1 MRIRIIL
8 SFLLVI
14 SISLLGVS
22 ILVRQNAQHEVQTF
36 LGRGGLIGAESLVDD
51 LEAWYRVNQSWA
63 GAEALMPANDHDA
76 SGGAGAGGGSGPG
89 GPQQGQRRLNTI
101 RLADAEGI
109 IIYDPVNAA
118 NIGTASAN
126 DAASIALTQDGVV
139 VGYLLPQE
147 DSYAQEN
154 ALFEARFLERINRAS
169 LIAAMI
175 SGAAALVLALL
186 LAYFLT
192 KPVNQLV
199 EATEGVARGN
209 LSYRVDIDKPKEFA
223 RLGGTFNRMAQ
234 ELQEAEKRRKN
245 LTSDIAH
252 ELRTPLAVQ
261 RAHLEAMADGVFP
274 LTKENLLA
282 VQDQN
287 HLLNRLVEDLR
298 LLTLADAGQLELD
311 MQLVD
316 MYQVISDVIEQ
327 FGAKAREKKI
337 VIEKDLQHCPMVRA
351 DAQRIQQ
358 IIQNLLQNGVRYTPE
373 GGTLFI
379 QLMYQGGKVICSVRD
394 TGEGIPDAALP
405 YIFDRFYRAERSRTK
420 VAGGTGLGLAIAR
433 NLAEVHHGSLSAK
446 NHPEGGAEF
455 VLTLPVGEQAS

>member
-1 MRIRIIL
+1 MRIRLIL

-22 ILVRQNAQHEVQTF
+22 ILVRQNAQQEVQTF

-186 LAYFLT
+186 MAYFLT
-192 KPVNQLV
+192 NPVNKVV
-199 EATEGVARGN
+199 EAT
-209 LSYRVDIDKPKEFA
+209 
-223 RLGGTFNRMAQ
+223 
-234 ELQEAEKRRKN
+234 
-245 LTSDIAH
+245 
-252 ELRTPLAVQ
+252 
-261 RAHLEAMADGVFP
+261 
-274 LTKENLLA
+274 
-282 VQDQN
+282 
-287 HLLNRLVEDLR
+287 
-298 LLTLADAGQLELD
+298 
-311 MQLVD
+311 
-316 MYQVISDVIEQ
+316 
-327 FGAKAREKKI
+327 
-337 VIEKDLQHCPMVRA
+337 
-351 DAQRIQQ
+351 
-358 IIQNLLQNGVRYTPE
+358 
-373 GGTLFI
+373 
-379 QLMYQGGKVICSVRD
+379 
-394 TGEGIPDAALP
+394 
-405 YIFDRFYRAERSRTK
+405 
-420 VAGGTGLGLAIAR
+420 
-433 NLAEVHHGSLSAK
+433 
-446 NHPEGGAEF
+446 
-455 VLTLPVGEQAS
+455 